1 MCNIPHCCLPQ
12 ESGPCL
18 SPSVAVR
25 PLRPATDRRLGGPLP
40 RQLANRTRAHRA
52 PSGSP
57 RAFPAGPCGPPGICG
72 ISGRFRPLSPCARQV
87 AHALL
92 TRPPL
97 AAPSLGFR
105 RGPFDLHVLGTPPAF
120 ILSQDQTLMLLLSF
134 PRPGSAL
141 LPSGRPFSRGLFS
154 YHCLGF
160 LRGTSVPRPS
170 SEILSGRIRC
180 ASGCCAAPCFGIFRS
195 ALLFVCQG
203 AGASP
208 SPPGLWTLVAS
219 CCSLSSA
226 ATSSCYHSF
235 FSLSTAFFIFFN
247 LSCSYS
253 IFSFQT
259 CF

>member
-1 MCNIPHCCLPQ
+1 M
-12 ESGPCL
+12 
-18 SPSVAVR
+18 AVR

-141 LPSGRPFSRGLFS
+141 LPSGRPFFRGLFS

-160 LRGTSVPRPS
+160 LRGISVPRPS

>member
-1 MCNIPHCCLPQ
+1 MLLHPRGVAASGFPPLCNIPHCCLPQ

-57 RAFPAGPCGPPGICG
+57 RAFPAGPCGPAGLCG

-160 LRGTSVPRPS
+160 LRGISVPRPS
-170 SEILSGRIRC
+170 SEILSGRI
-180 ASGCCAAPCFGIFRS
+180 CCALLWNFQVCITVCLSRCRCIPLPSR
-195 ALLFVCQG
+195 ALDACWFL
-203 AGASP
+203 P
-208 SPPGLWTLVAS
+208 L
-219 CCSLSSA
+219 CCHQRQL
-226 ATSSCYHSF
+226 H
-235 FSLSTAFFIFFN
+235 
-247 LSCSYS
+247 
-253 IFSFQT
+253 
-259 CF
+259 